1 MMDEICKP
9 DACTGCSACAQACP
23 KQCIAMQPDE
33 EGFLR
38 PAIDQSVCVHC
49 GKCRKVCPIN
59 QPSEDNGTL
68 PMAFAAKHLDD
79 NVRDASSSGG
89 VFSAFAGNI
98 LGLDG
103 AVIAAGFDDNFRVIH
118 KVCTCEDSL
127 DELRRSKYVQSDING
142 MYREAKQRLEKAQ
155 KVLFCGTPCQIG
167 GLIAFLGKPYSNLYT
182 VDFICHGVPSPK
194 LWAKYLAF
202 RQSKSNANVK
212 NVSFRDKVS
221 GWVNYSMRLWFDN
234 GTEYCS
240 TVREDYYL
248 RSFIM
253 DMDLRPSCNQCK
265 FKQVHR
271 LADITLADFWGAEKV
286 NPSFADDK
294 GISLVLVHSEK
305 GQELIRAIQEKV
317 QLSEV
322 DCAAALQSNPSFS
335 KSVSTP
341 PLRNRFMKEADS
353 LDFAKLHDKY
363 CGTSLPSRIRR
374 KIANLRR
381 K

>member
-1 MMDEICKP
+1 MEICEKEK
-9 DACTGCSACAQACP
+9 CTGCSACAQICP
-23 KQCIAMQPDE
+23 KQCITMKPDG

-38 PAIDQSVCVHC
+38 PGIDESVCVDC
-49 GKCRKVCPIN
+49 GHCRKVCPIN
-59 QPSEDNGTL
+59 QPLEDDGAL
-68 PMAFAAKHLDD
+68 PMAFAAKHMDD
-79 NVRDASSSGG
+79 DIREASSSGG
-89 VFSAFAGNI
+89 VFSALASYLLI
-98 LGLDG
+98 LGG
-103 AVIAAGFDDNFRVIH
+103 AVIAAGFDKNYRVVH

-142 MYREAKQRLEKAQ
+142 MYREAKQRLEKGQ

-202 RQSKSNANVK
+202 RQKESKADVR
-212 NVSFRDKVS
+212 NVSFRNKVS
-221 GWVNYSMRLWFDN
+221 GWANYSMRLWFDN

-248 RSFIM
+248 RTFIM
-253 DMDLRPSCNQCK
+253 NMDLRPSCNQCK

-271 LADITLADFWGAEKV
+271 LSDITLADFWGIKEV

-305 GQELIRAIQEKV
+305 GQELIGEIQEKV

-322 DCAAALQSNPSFS
+322 DCVAALQSNPSFT
-335 KSVSTP
+335 KSVSVP
-341 PLRNRFMKEADS
+341 SLRNRFMEEADL
-353 LDFAKLHDKY
+353 LDFAKLHDKF
-363 CGTSLPSRIRR
+363 CGTSFPSRIRR

>member
-1 MMDEICKP
+1 MEICEKEK
-9 DACTGCSACAQACP
+9 CTGCSACAQICP
-23 KQCIAMQPDE
+23 KQCITMKPDG

-38 PAIDQSVCVHC
+38 PGIDESVCVDC
-49 GKCRKVCPIN
+49 GHCRKVCPIN
-59 QPSEDNGTL
+59 QPLEDDGAL
-68 PMAFAAKHLDD
+68 PMAFAAKHMDD
-79 NVRDASSSGG
+79 DIREASSSGG
-89 VFSAFAGNI
+89 VFSALASYLLI
-98 LGLDG
+98 LGG
-103 AVIAAGFDDNFRVIH
+103 AVIAAGFDKNYRVVH

-142 MYREAKQRLEKAQ
+142 MYREAKQRLEKGQ

-202 RQSKSNANVK
+202 RQKESKADVR
-212 NVSFRDKVS
+212 NVSFRNKVS
-221 GWVNYSMRLWFDN
+221 GWANYSMRLWFDN

-240 TVREDYYL
+240 TAREDYYL

-271 LADITLADFWGAEKV
+271 LSDITLADFWGIKEV

-305 GQELIRAIQEKV
+305 GQELIGEIQEKV

-322 DCAAALQSNPSFS
+322 DCVAALQSNPSFT
-335 KSVSTP
+335 KSVSVP
-341 PLRNRFMKEADS
+341 SLRNRFMEEADL
-353 LDFAKLHDKY
+353 LDFAKLHDKF
-363 CGTSLPSRIRR
+363 CGTSVPSRIRR

>member
-1 MMDEICKP
+1 MIDEICKP
-9 DACTGCSACAQACP
+9 DACTGCSACAQTCP

-38 PAIDQSVCVHC
+38 PAIDQGVCVHC

-59 QPSEDNGTL
+59 QPSEDDGTL

-89 VFSAFAGNI
+89 IFSAFASHI

-142 MYREAKQRLEKAQ
+142 MYREAKQRLEKGQ

-194 LWAKYLAF
+194 AWERYKDYINAKSDNL
-202 RQSKSNANVK
+202 KTV
-212 NVSFRDKVS
+212 
-221 GWVNYSMRLWFDN
+221 SMRSKKYGWKNFSMDI
-234 GTEYCS
+234 EYRDGGIHLKK
-240 TVREDYYL
+240 VNEDFYL
-248 RSFIM
+248 RSFLM
-253 DMDLRPSCNQCK
+253 DLDLRPSCYECQ
-265 FKQVHR
+265 FKQIHR
-271 LADITLADFWGAEKV
+271 VSDITIADYWGAEETCPEW
-286 NPSFADDK
+286 NDDT
-294 GISLVLVHSEK
+294 GISLVLVHSPK
-305 GQELIRAIQEKV
+305 GTRLIEAVRNSSDVISVPFSVAV
-317 QLSEV
+317 
-322 DCAAALQSNPSFS
+322 ASNPSIS
-335 KSVSTP
+335 KSVKQP
-341 PLRNRFMKEADS
+341 PLRKAFMRD
-353 LDFAKLHDKY
+353 LDKLPFDKLHEKY
-363 CGTSLPSRIRR
+363 CGSGIVA
-374 KIANLRR
+374 KLRR
-381 K
+381 EISKFQKN